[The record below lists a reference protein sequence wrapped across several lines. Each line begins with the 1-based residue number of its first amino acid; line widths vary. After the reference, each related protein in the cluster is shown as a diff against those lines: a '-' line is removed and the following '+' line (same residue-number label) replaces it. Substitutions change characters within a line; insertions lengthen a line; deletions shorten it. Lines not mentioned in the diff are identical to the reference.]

1 MRDLRAGISVFLML
15 AAAAC
20 AASNT
25 SSEAAGPAPAGGAD
39 SARASTSIPV
49 VIDNQ
54 NISDMNIYLAKGGS
68 RVLLGSAGGL
78 SKTTLTIP
86 GSLTPADSRVKLL
99 ADPVG
104 GSASIPTPSLIVPPG
119 QRLYWTIGSDPSM
132 STTSTGE

>member
-1 MRDLRAGISVFLML
+1 MRGLRAGISVSLML

-25 SSEAAGPAPAGGAD
+25 SSEAAGPAPAGGTD
-39 SARASTSIPV
+39 SARASTGIEV
-49 VIDNQ
+49 EIDNQ
-54 NISDMNIYLAKGGS
+54 NISDMNIYLVKGGS

-78 SKTTLTIP
+78 RKSTLTIP
-86 GSLTPADSRVKLL
+86 GSLTPADQRVRLL

-104 GSASIPTPSLIVPPG
+104 GSRSIPTPTLIVPPG
-119 QRLYWTIGSDPSM
+119 QRVYWTIGSDPSM

>member
-1 MRDLRAGISVFLML
+1 MRDLRAGISVFLTL

-20 AASNT
+20 AASKT

-39 SARASTSIPV
+39 SARASNGIQV

-78 SKTTLTIP
+78 TKSTLTIP
-86 GSLTPADSRVKLL
+86 GSLTPADQRVKLL

-104 GSASIPTPSLIVPPG
+104 GSGSIPTPSLIVPPG
-119 QRLYWTIGSDPSM
+119 QRVYWTIGSDPSM